1 MRATTLL
8 RRLLAVYSIYVTGHR
23 FEPAGVIVSVRTR
36 WEVPRCSGC
45 DRPYRRI
52 HDQRVRLWQH
62 QDFGGSKV
70 FLEYRIRRVKCRQC
84 KRTTTEA
91 VPWAEHDSGFT
102 RDFEER
108 CAYFAQEAN
117 QTFVSRT
124 LRISWRSVGRVVRSV
139 VRRTIGTL
147 NDRLKR
153 LRNIGVDE
161 ISYRKHHEYIT
172 TVVDHDRGIVIWI
185 GKGKSAETLGKFFA
199 ALGPGRAARLESVT
213 IDMSGA
219 YIKAVKEGAPNAR
232 LIFDRFHVQR
242 LVHDALDA
250 TRRDEVREA
259 ATTDDRAALKGTR
272 VPTQK
277 SPWNL
282 DEAEWQTLEELRQA
296 NSSLFT
302 AYLLKETFV
311 DILNRRQVNV
321 AQNRLVKWIDDA
333 RQSGLRHFVRVA
345 NTVEAH
351 LYGILEYIRTRFT
364 DARTEGL
371 NGKIRT
377 ITRRAYGFHDANAL
391 MAMIYLCCGGVH
403 VTPAFSST

>member
-23 FEPAGVIVSVRTR
+23 FEPGGVIVSVRTR

-45 DRPYRRI
+45 GRPCRRV
-52 HDQRVRLWQH
+52 HDQRVRLWRH

-70 FLEYRIRRVKCRQC
+70 FLEYRIRRVKCRTC

-108 CAYFAQEAN
+108 CAYFAQESN

-139 VRRTIGTL
+139 VRRTIGAL
-147 NDRLKR
+147 NDRLR
-153 LRNIGVDE
+153 HLRNIGVDE

-172 TVVDHDRGIVIWI
+172 TVVDHDRGIVIWM

-259 ATTDDRAALKGTR
+259 STTDGRAALKGTR

-296 NSSLFT
+296 NRSLFT

-321 AQNRLVKWIDDA
+321 AQNRFVKWIGDA

-345 NTVEAH
+345 KTVETH

-364 DARTEGL
+364 NARTEGL

-377 ITRRAYGFHDANAL
+377 ITRRAYGFHDADAL